1 VRDRPP
7 AVEKARRIVSEQIQ
21 HLVLF
26 HFPRG
31 LSPDEEREMFD
42 QVRPWYR
49 DIGRFSRLRF
59 GRDQSGRS
67 RGYDYAL
74 LVEFDDRRALE
85 RYLPHRYTGRSR
97 IGYTRGAPKRSSWT
111 TASPRPRSRI
121 SRRLGF
127 VLRARRSHEARNR
140 SDG

>member
-1 VRDRPP
+1 
-7 AVEKARRIVSEQIQ
+7 VSEQIQ

-85 RYLPHRYTGRSR
+85 RYLPHPVHRAFADWVHA
-97 IGYTRGAPKRSSWT
+97 RGSEEIVVDYGV
-111 TASPRPRSRI
+111 ASAT
-121 SRRLGF
+121 
-127 VLRARRSHEARNR
+127 VT
-140 SDG
+140 DK